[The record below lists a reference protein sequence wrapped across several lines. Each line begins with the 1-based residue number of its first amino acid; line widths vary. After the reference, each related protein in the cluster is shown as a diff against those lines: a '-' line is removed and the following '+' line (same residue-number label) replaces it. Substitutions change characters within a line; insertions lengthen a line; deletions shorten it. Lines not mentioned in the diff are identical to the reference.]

1 VSLCGQCRGEGKII
15 SDPCTECDG
24 QGRVAGE
31 ETVLVKIPA
40 GISSNNYIP
49 IPAKGNDGR
58 RGAHTG
64 TLLVYIEEEE
74 HPVFER
80 RGDDILCD
88 VPIHFS
94 IAALGGKIEVPTLD
108 GPTSL
113 AIPAGTQSQKVFSLK
128 NRGLGRLD
136 GRGKGDL
143 LIRVTV
149 WVPTKLSKEERSLL
163 ESLSALE
170 DKQGLEPGKGF
181 LRKLRKLLGD

>member
-1 VSLCGQCRGEGKII
+1 
-15 SDPCTECDG
+15 
-24 QGRVAGE
+24 
-31 ETVLVKIPA
+31 VLVKIPA

-58 RGAHTG
+58 RGAHPG